1 MEAQLPDDEAMSD
14 DQQTPALRAEALA
27 RQLRDQGHI
36 DEAARIEA
44 AIADRRT
51 DVAEPE
57 DLGHGVLH
65 ALRDACQTILT
76 AIEAI
81 DPVSI
86 TAIDELRLEV
96 DKYLMPHGEPHPS
109 DLPVTKKD

>member
-1 MEAQLPDDEAMSD
+1 MEEGTHLQAQLPDDEAMSD
-14 DQQTPALRAEALA
+14 DQTTPELRAAALA
-27 RQLRDQGHI
+27 RQLRAQGHE

-44 AIADRRT
+44 AIVRDDAPS
-51 DVAEPE
+51 APE
-57 DLGHGVLH
+57 DLGHGMLH

-86 TAIDELRLEV
+86 TAINELRLEV
-96 DKYLMPHGEPHPS
+96 DKHLMPHGEGPS
-109 DLPVTKKD
+109 AE

>member
-1 MEAQLPDDEAMSD
+1 MSD
-14 DQQTPALRAEALA
+14 DQQTPATRA
-27 RQLRDQGHI
+27 RQLAEQLRAQGH
-36 DEAARIEA
+36 DEAAEQLDA
-44 AIADRRT
+44 T
-51 DVAEPE
+51 LSVASHVGAVDET
-57 DLGHGVLH
+57 GHGFLH

-96 DKYLMPHGEPHPS
+96 DKYLMPHGESERGPGPKS
-109 DLPVTKKD
+109 

>member
-1 MEAQLPDDEAMSD
+1 MSD

-27 RQLRDQGHI
+27 RQLRIQGHT

-44 AIADRRT
+44 AIARDK
-51 DVAEPE
+51 APSEPE
-57 DLGHGVLH
+57 DLGHGMLH

-96 DKYLMPHGEPHPS
+96 DKYLMPHGEPHASEP
-109 DLPVTKKD
+109 PAVKKD

>member
-1 MEAQLPDDEAMSD
+1 MSD

-27 RQLRDQGHI
+27 RQLRDQGHT

-44 AIADRRT
+44 AIAART
-51 DVAEPE
+51 PTVAEPE
-57 DLGHGVLH
+57 DLGHGMLH

-86 TAIDELRLEV
+86 TAINDLRLEV
-96 DKYLMPHGEPHPS
+96 DKYLMPHGEAHAS
-109 DLPVTKKD
+109 DASSAKKE

>member
-1 MEAQLPDDEAMSD
+1 MSD

-27 RQLRDQGHI
+27 RQLRDQGHT
-36 DEAARIEA
+36 DQAARIEA
-44 AIADRRT
+44 AIAAPSPD
-51 DVAEPE
+51 AAAPE

-96 DKYLMPHGEPHPS
+96 DKYLMPHGEPHASEP
-109 DLPVTKKD
+109 PAAKKD

>member
-1 MEAQLPDDEAMSD
+1 MSD
-14 DQQTPALRAEALA
+14 DQQTPATRARLLADQLRA
-27 RQLRDQGHI
+27 QGH
-36 DEAARIEA
+36 DEAADHLDKTLTGSDQPSHVDE
-44 AIADRRT
+44 T
-51 DVAEPE
+51 
-57 DLGHGVLH
+57 GHGFLH

-96 DKYLMPHGEPHPS
+96 DKHLLPHGEGKHEGM
-109 DLPVTKKD
+109 

>member
-1 MEAQLPDDEAMSD
+1 MSD
-14 DQQTPALRAEALA
+14 DQKHPAIRAQQLA
-27 RQLRDQGHI
+27 QQLRDQGHAE
-36 DEAARIEA
+36 EADRIEA
-44 AIADRRT
+44 AIAYH
-51 DVAEPE
+51 APASAGE
-57 DLGHGVLH
+57 DLGHGFLH

-96 DKYLMPHGEPHPS
+96 DKRLMPHGEGRSPAA
-109 DLPVTKKD
+109 DKQG